1 MFLKFLPTRIFNF
14 FLPAAHLAHLVLP
27 DKQARPFAKP
37 KELIFSNARTDNRK
51 LMLTFDQFCQNI
63 YCLMNSF
70 GDIIRKAREEKGL
83 FLRQVAA
90 EMEIDQAIISKF
102 ERGDRKPTKE
112 QVLKFAKFYKLDK
125 EELLVAWL
133 SDKVA
138 YDLQGENLADKV
150 LKAAEHKI
158 KYKKK

>member
-1 MFLKFLPTRIFNF
+1 
-14 FLPAAHLAHLVLP
+14 
-27 DKQARPFAKP
+27 
-37 KELIFSNARTDNRK
+37 
-51 LMLTFDQFCQNI
+51 
-63 YCLMNSF
+63 MNSF
-70 GDIIRKAREEKGL
+70 GDIIRKSREEKGL

-90 EMEIDQAIISKF
+90 EMEIEQAIISKF

-138 YDLQGENLADKV
+138 NDLQDEYLADKV
-150 LKAAEHKI
+150 LKAEEQKI
-158 KYKKK
+158 KYRKK